1 MRAAV
6 LLGVNIS
13 ESGLIVT
20 QAAVSQCLRLHW
32 AAVGLRSFSG
42 THTCAGKNSTTRRE
56 AEKVVEIP
64 GLQPITYVDKMHFVP
79 WLAKPTFPE
88 WKRAWHDPHHYKG
101 PRYEEMEL
109 YKEKPCYIFNQKT
122 KILEGVRQALWLTKS
137 KLIKG
142 LPEHI
147 VALAEDPANQIE
159 NQDERVQQA
168 IQHARFWDTRDIRPK
183 RERFCPVLMR
193 DLIQLCGTLHARH
206 PSLSQRGL
214 AENGRVAVSWSRDAE
229 NFQVRGL
236 CGTLLSSTSRLPVVA
251 KKVEVL
257 DTHKHTLESFYPIS
271 PAIDLQCTHV
281 YKIEADSGFRDGY
294 PFPHAH
300 TLYIADSGVLHGK
313 FKSEQL
319 RAKMIM
325 FTFANAL
332 VRAKLTYG
340 DQPQVLEEPIV
351 MQAVATNGRIFQ
363 FIVLQLNTTD
373 LASDDGVKNI
383 IWMDQDQ
390 LLYEY
395 AKCLPLIKKK
405 VVTVPAGLSGYKP
418 DTFKK
423 FLALFLHGGV
433 GVPLE
438 PQG

>member
-1 MRAAV
+1 
-6 LLGVNIS
+6 
-13 ESGLIVT
+13 
-20 QAAVSQCLRLHW
+20 
-32 AAVGLRSFSG
+32 
-42 THTCAGKNSTTRRE
+42 
-56 AEKVVEIP
+56 
-64 GLQPITYVDKMHFVP
+64 MHFVP

-183 RERFCPVLMR
+183 RERFCVRR
-193 DLIQLCGTLHARH
+193 DMSHLPLSRQLA
-206 PSLSQRGL
+206 S
-214 AENGRVAVSWSRDAE
+214 ENSDEISACCASASKVILPMQNDKSPWSECAK
-229 NFQVRGL
+229 FII
-236 CGTLLSSTSRLPVVA
+236 LLSSSKYNTVSQYQPFWGL
-251 KKVEVL
+251 
-257 DTHKHTLESFYPIS
+257 T
-271 PAIDLQCTHV
+271 PAQSGLGLL
-281 YKIEADSGFRDGY
+281 GFRDGY